1 MPKDGRSRSTSR
13 EWLPKT
19 NGQAATPTTTDD
31 KHEDCLQGGPVPCK
45 VRSIRRRLDHRDQV
59 VADSV
64 ATLIA
69 ILVQMARMEEM
80 MSTMTE
86 NLSFAPHLKF

>member
-1 MPKDGRSRSTSR
+1 M
-13 EWLPKT
+13 
-19 NGQAATPTTTDD
+19 TTDD
-31 KHEDCLQGGPVPCK
+31 EHEDGLQGGPVPCK
-45 VRSIRRRLDHRDQV
+45 VRSIRRRLDRCDQV